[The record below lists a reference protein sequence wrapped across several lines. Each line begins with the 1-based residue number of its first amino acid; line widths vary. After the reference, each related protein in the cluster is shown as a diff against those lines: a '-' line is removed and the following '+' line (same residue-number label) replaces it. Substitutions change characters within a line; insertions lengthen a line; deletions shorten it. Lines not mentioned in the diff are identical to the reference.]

1 MAVARAGTLEVDVE
15 IKSPADKFWEN
26 IRNSTTL
33 FPKHF
38 PDQYKTIEVL
48 EGDGKAVGSVRLF
61 TYAEGS
67 PLVKL
72 SKERIDSVDEEKKSV
87 SYSVIEG
94 DLLKYYCTFKGHIVV
109 SPKDKDGCLVK
120 WTCEYERVSDDV
132 EVPHVIKDFVVKNF
146 KEVDDLTAAAAA

>member
-1 MAVARAGTLEVDVE
+1 MARAGTLEVDVE

-33 FPKHF
+33 FPKAF
-38 PDQYKTIEVL
+38 PDQYKSIEVL
-48 EGDGKAVGSVRLF
+48 QGDGKAPGSIRLF
-61 TYAEGS
+61 TYADGS
-67 PLVKL
+67 PLVKV
-72 SKERIDSVDEEKKSV
+72 SKESIDSVDEAKRSV

-109 SPKDKDGCLVK
+109 APKEEGCLVK

-146 KEVDDLTAAAAA
+146 KEVDELALAA